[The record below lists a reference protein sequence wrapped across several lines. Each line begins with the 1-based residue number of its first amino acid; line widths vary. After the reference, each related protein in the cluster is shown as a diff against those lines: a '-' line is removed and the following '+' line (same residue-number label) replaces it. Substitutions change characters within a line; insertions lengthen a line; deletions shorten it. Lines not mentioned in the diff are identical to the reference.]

1 MNNMSIKQIVLGSF
15 IVMILFIGVNVGI
28 SVSATNTAA
37 QGVVEI
43 EQTSVLV
50 ESITTAEK
58 YILEGV
64 AWANAYIATSQK
76 EDLATYEELSQKSFH
91 SLEKIS
97 QTIALTKGAQELQS
111 INEEVTATLQEYNTL
126 VKSSHKSLSKIK
138 SLQKKISHKL
148 NEMHDKTLTLQKKHL
163 QENKESVFNY
173 NSIVIIIGLIGII
186 LAIIIA
192 FVVSSFL
199 SKNILIVQ
207 DAANELASS
216 EGDLTKRIPVI
227 GKNEIG
233 QMAEQ
238 INLFIEKVQ
247 QTIRESKE
255 NGSENSS
262 VAVELSTTALEVGR
276 RAEEEAN
283 LVVNTSQT
291 GESVLD
297 KLKETV
303 LTVEQ
308 SDKDISQ
315 ALCTLEAADTT
326 IRELLATISRTGE
339 KESELAASIVTLQ
352 DEAKDVKN
360 VLDLIGDIA
369 DQTNLLA
376 LNAAIEAARAGE
388 HGRGFAVVADE
399 VRKLAERTQ
408 KSLSEIT
415 ATINLVIQSINDIG
429 GEMQSNAKEFDNA
442 VNQAVEVE
450 EQLGSVN
457 NALIDATKISK
468 ESSEQSN
475 AISKDMEHVIQNMRN
490 ITQISTSNARSV
502 EEIAS
507 AAEHLSNLT
516 EDLSHKLELFKA

>member
-1 MNNMSIKQIVLGSF
+1 MI
-15 IVMILFIGVNVGI
+15 MILFLGVNVGI

-37 QGVVEI
+37 KGVVEI
-43 EQTSVLV
+43 EQTSALV

-76 EDLATYEELSQKSFH
+76 EDLAIYEDLSKKSFH

-97 QTIALTKGAQELQS
+97 ESISLTDGANELQS
-111 INEEVTATLQEYNTL
+111 INTQVISALKEYNDVVRTANNNL
-126 VKSSHKSLSKIK
+126 SQVKN
-138 SLQKKISHKL
+138 LQKKISHKL
-148 NEMHDKTLTLQKKHL
+148 NLMHDKTLALQKKHL

-173 NSIVIIIGLIGII
+173 NSTVITIGLIGII

-199 SKNILIVQ
+199 SKNIMVVQ
-207 DAANELASS
+207 NAAHELASRD
-216 EGDLTKRIPVI
+216 GDLTQRIPVV

-276 RAEEEAN
+276 RAEEEAS
-283 LVVNTSQT
+283 LVVNTSET
-291 GESVLD
+291 GESVLS

-303 LTVEQ
+303 LTVEK

-326 IRELLATISRTGE
+326 IRDLLATISRTGE

-429 GEMQSNAKEFDNA
+429 GEMQSNAKEFDSA
-442 VNQAVEVE
+442 VSQAVEVE

-457 NALIDATKISK
+457 TALVDATKISR

>member
-1 MNNMSIKQIVLGSF
+1 MSNMSIKQILLGSF
-15 IVMILFIGVNVGI
+15 TIMILFLGINVGI
-28 SVSATNTAA
+28 SISATTTASK
-37 QGVVEI
+37 GVVQL
-43 EQTSVLV
+43 EQTSTLV

-64 AWANAYIATSQK
+64 AWANTYISTSEK
-76 EDLATYEELSQKSFH
+76 EDFAMYEKLSKESFH
-91 SLEKIS
+91 SLEEIS
-97 QTIALTKGAQELQS
+97 KTITLTDGANELQS
-111 INEEVTATLQEYNTL
+111 INKEVIATLKEYDSAVRTSTNN
-126 VKSSHKSLSKIK
+126 LSKIK
-138 SLQKKISHKL
+138 NLQKKISHNL
-148 NEMHDKTLTLQKKHL
+148 SLMHDKTLSIQEKHL
-163 QENKESVFNY
+163 QENRESIFNY
-173 NSIVIIIGLIGII
+173 NSIIVTVGLVGII
-186 LAIIIA
+186 LALIIA

-199 SKNILIVQ
+199 SKNILVVQ
-207 DAANELASS
+207 AAAHELASKD
-216 EGDLTKRIPVI
+216 GDLTQRIPVI

-238 INLFIEKVQ
+238 INFFIEKVQ
-247 QTIRESKE
+247 TTIRESKE

-262 VAVELSTTALEVGR
+262 VAIELSTTALEVGR
-276 RAEEEAN
+276 RAEEEAT
-283 LVVNTSQT
+283 LVLNTSET
-291 GESVLD
+291 GEAVLS

-303 LTVEQ
+303 QTVEK

-315 ALCTLEAADTT
+315 ALGTLEAADAT
-326 IRELLATISRTGE
+326 IRDLLAIISRTGE
-339 KESELAASIVTLQ
+339 KESELATNIVTLQ

-408 KSLSEIT
+408 KSLAEIT

-429 GEMQSNAKEFDNA
+429 GEMQSNAKEFDSA
-442 VNQAVEVE
+442 VTQAAEVE

-457 NALIDATKISK
+457 HALVDATKISK

-475 AISKDMEHVIQNMRN
+475 MISKDMEHVIQNMRN